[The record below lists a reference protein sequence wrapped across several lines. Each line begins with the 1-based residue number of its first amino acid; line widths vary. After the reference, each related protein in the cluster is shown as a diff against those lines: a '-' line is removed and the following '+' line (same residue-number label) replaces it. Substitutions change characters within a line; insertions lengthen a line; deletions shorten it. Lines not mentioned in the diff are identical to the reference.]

1 MSENITDFKDQV
13 SSVVIAN
20 LALSLLCGNLV
31 HTVKWNKIIPL
42 NNRREI
48 TGSGQNS
55 AATATLSWSFIGLH
69 TFVQLNSII
78 HQRQQLCLVRARKHQ
93 RRNSHGL
100 YNLQQVLNLGSCLDK
115 TLNSVEVLEKYLISL
130 LGHQNSFKFTTL
142 SKTIFMHEQYL
153 TSVSYFKGCLCT
165 SDAIVSQTQSFSISI
180 VVESSILG
188 NAINHGRRSKNYTW
202 LHDVI

>member
-1 MSENITDFKDQV
+1 MVLISQSII
-13 SSVVIAN
+13 S
-20 LALSLLCGNLV
+20 
-31 HTVKWNKIIPL
+31 TVKIFILNHPSKNSIIVIVILIINRPFVPL
-42 NNRREI
+42 LNDMA
-48 TGSGQNS
+48 SH
-55 AATATLSWSFIGLH
+55 IGFH
-69 TFVQLNSII
+69 TFAQLNSII

-142 SKTIFMHEQYL
+142 SKTIVIHEQYL

-165 SDAIVSQTQSFSISI
+165 SNTIVSQTQSFSISI
-180 VVESSILG
+180 LVESSILG
-188 NAINHGRRSKNYTW
+188 NTINHGRRSKIIHHSVTW
-202 LHDVI
+202 FSQ